1 MPTTFERERQLQEE
15 IASRVEH
22 DLPGVDVLAVE
33 LLTPTRFCVFV
44 DHSDGVDHAL
54 CKRVTDVLRDYLRDY
69 GIEVSSPGLDRPL
82 RRQQHF
88 EAARGRRVKV
98 RTAEDGYVVVLR
110 SDAQGRVR
118 VLFPLDPSDDDFV
131 RGGRTLEVRGRGD
144 REAFYIDDGEGSG
157 VVLAARSAAPFKFEE
172 FAKRIGI
179 VLVVIDDQ
187 NA

>member
-33 LLTPTRFCVFV
+33 LLTPTLFCVFV

-98 RTAEDGYVVVLR
+98 RTAGRKLRGEVLSAVEQSVTVAASDGAETEIPYHEI
-110 SDAQGRVR
+110 VR
-118 VLFPLDPSDDDFV
+118 ANL
-131 RGGRTLEVRGRGD
+131 
-144 REAFYIDDGEGSG
+144 IHEGA
-157 VVLAARSAAPFKFEE
+157 VT
-172 FAKRIGI
+172 
-179 VLVVIDDQ
+179 
-187 NA
+187 

>member
-98 RTAEDGYVVVLR
+98 RTPGRKLRGEVL
-110 SDAQGRVR
+110 SAGEQSVR
-118 VLFPLDPSDDDFV
+118 VAASDGAETEIPYHEIV
-131 RGGRTLEVRGRGD
+131 RANL
-144 REAFYIDDGEGSG
+144 IHEG
-157 VVLAARSAAPFKFEE
+157 A
-172 FAKRIGI
+172 
-179 VLVVIDDQ
+179 
-187 NA
+187 